1 MSDLV
6 GDARAWSPDAQE
18 AVRLLAVSALVE
30 GRDRAEAAALF
41 KVSARAV
48 DNWWVKWQA
57 GGRDALLSR
66 ARGRRVGEHH
76 VLSEAE
82 QAAVR
87 HACSI
92 TSRPTWDFRVNCG
105 RGGRQV
111 S

>member
-48 DNWWVKWQA
+48 D
-57 GGRDALLSR
+57 D
-66 ARGRRVGEHH
+66 
-76 VLSEAE
+76 
-82 QAAVR
+82 
-87 HACSI
+87 
-92 TSRPTWDFRVNCG
+92 
-105 RGGRQV
+105 
-111 S
+111 